1 MAQRNE
7 LIRHKSECC
16 DGFEWFGYKSKKQ
29 EKEMKIRGAFVLA
42 MVLLLGSSVFAQDFK
57 KVEVFGEYSYLRFN
71 PTLSYLKNRSFNG
84 GGGGV
89 QYNFGHYLG
98 IKGEFMGY
106 GSTNFTI
113 PAGTYNIPKLSPNP
127 IVIAAPITTQGNMFT
142 YQFGPVVRVPISK
155 VTPFGELLFGGSNS
169 NAYGNQIKAICNGIT
184 CTTAATSVSGTQHP
198 FTMVFGGG
206 LDFKLSESF
215 SIRPIEID
223 YVLTR
228 YTNPL
233 TSTNNQNSFRYCAG
247 VVFHF

>member
-1 MAQRNE
+1 
-7 LIRHKSECC
+7 
-16 DGFEWFGYKSKKQ
+16 
-29 EKEMKIRGAFVLA
+29 MKIRGAFVLA
-42 MVLLLGSSVFAQDFK
+42 MVLLFASSVFAQDSK

-89 QYNFGHYLG
+89 QYNFSHYLS

-127 IVIAAPITTQGNMFT
+127 IVISAPITTQGNMFT
-142 YQFGPVVRVPISK
+142 YQFGPVVRVPLSK

-198 FTMVFGGG
+198 FTMVLGGG
-206 LDFKLSESF
+206 LDIKLSESF
-215 SIRPIEID
+215 SIRPVEID

-233 TSTNNQNSFRYCAG
+233 TSTNNQNSFRYSAG